1 MPIPMNERYKE
12 LIKYQT
18 EILRVLFVIFFA
30 DATGMISLIKKG
42 YSTPYEWKLIF
53 TGLLINLGV
62 MIVALK
68 LDRKIKAEI
77 NKLH

>member
-1 MPIPMNERYKE
+1 MNDRYKE

-30 DATGMISLIKKG
+30 VATGIVSLYKKG
-42 YSTPYEWKLIF
+42 NLTTYEWKLF
-53 TGLLINLGV
+53 LTGLLVIFGV
-62 MIVALK
+62 VAVIIK
-68 LDRKIKAEI
+68 LDRRIKSEI

>member
-1 MPIPMNERYKE
+1 MNERYKE
-12 LIKYQT
+12 LIKYQI

-30 DATGMISLIKKG
+30 VATGMMSLIKKG

-53 TGLLINLGV
+53 TGILINLGIL
-62 MIVALK
+62 IVGLT
-68 LDRKIKAEI
+68 LDRKIRSEI